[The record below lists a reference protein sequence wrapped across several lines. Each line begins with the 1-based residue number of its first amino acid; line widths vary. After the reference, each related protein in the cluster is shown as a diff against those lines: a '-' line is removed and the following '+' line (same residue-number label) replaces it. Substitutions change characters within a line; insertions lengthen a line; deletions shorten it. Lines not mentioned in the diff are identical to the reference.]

1 VKSIQVTKNRYK
13 KTEPLINAPDMSN
26 NVLKEITNFKLSDE
40 YRAVIHDLIPGGAHT
55 YSKGD
60 DQFPV
65 LSPAAITHGKGS
77 KVWDL
82 DGNEYI
88 ECLGGLASI
97 SLGHAYEPVV
107 ERVVEELKR
116 GNNFS
121 RPSIIER
128 EVAERFLANVKGHD
142 MIKFAKNGSVV
153 TTAAVKL
160 ARAYT
165 GRKLV
170 ARPID
175 HPFYS
180 YDDWFI
186 GSTDVKSG
194 IPNDISALTVTYKS
208 DDMQSL
214 IDLFAQYPNEIACVI
229 SEPEKFNVLPEN
241 YLSDAIELAH
251 KHGTLWIMDEMIT
264 GYKTAYP
271 GSMSKYKVVPDMT
284 TWGKGIANGF
294 SFCCLTGKKEI
305 LELGGIRKEGSE
317 KLFLISTTH
326 GGETCSIAAAIA
338 TMDVFEKNDV
348 VSYNQNL
355 GQRFIEGSRAII
367 ATHGLAQHIR
377 NMQFN
382 WHASLGYFDQ
392 EGNNSFGLRTLFHQ
406 ELIKRGVLFQGI
418 FCPHFSHTLS
428 DVEYVLHA
436 MDEACVVF
444 KKGLE
449 DGYGKYLSGSPIK
462 PVFRKYI

>member
-1 VKSIQVTKNRYK
+1 MLPGKNQ
-13 KTEPLINAPDMSN
+13 P
-26 NVLKEITNFKLSDE
+26 ITNFSRSDE
-40 YRAVIHDLIPGGAHT
+40 YRSAIHDLIPGGAHT

-60 DQFPV
+60 DQFPIH
-65 LSPAAITHGKGS
+65 SPAAIIHGKGS
-77 KVWDL
+77 RVWDP

-121 RPSIIER
+121 RPSVIER
-128 EVAERFLANVKGHD
+128 EVAERFLANVPGHD

-160 ARAYT
+160 ARAFT
-165 GRKLV
+165 GRKIV

-194 IPNDISALTVTYKS
+194 IPSDISALTVTYKS
-208 DDMQSL
+208 DDIQSL
-214 IDLFAQYPNEIACVI
+214 LDLFDRYPTEIACVI

-241 YLSDAIELAH
+241 YLKDAIALAH
-251 KHGTLWIMDEMIT
+251 KHGALWIMDEMIT

-271 GSMSKYKVVPDMT
+271 GSMTKYDVMPDIA

-294 SFCCLTGKKEI
+294 SFCCMTGKKEV
-305 LELGGIRKEGSE
+305 LELGGIRNAGKE
-317 KLFLISTTH
+317 KLFLVSTTH

-338 TMDVFEKNDV
+338 TMDEFEKHDV
-348 VSYNQNL
+348 VGHNQRM
-355 GQRFIEGSRAII
+355 GQLFIDGSREII
-367 ATHGLAQHIR
+367 ARHGLSNHIR

-406 ELIKRGVLFQGI
+406 ELIAKGVLFQGI
-418 FCPHFSHTLS
+418 FCPHFSHS
-428 DVEYVLHA
+428 EEDVKYILQA
-436 MDEACVVF
+436 MDESCEVF

-449 DGYGKYLSGSPIK
+449 DGYERYLVGEPIK

>member
-1 VKSIQVTKNRYK
+1 MKY
-13 KTEPLINAPDMSN
+13 
-26 NVLKEITNFKLSDE
+26 ITNLKKSDE
-40 YRAVIHDLIPGGAHT
+40 YRKKIHDLIPGGAHT

-60 DQFPV
+60 DQFPL
-65 LSPAAITHGKGS
+65 LSPASITHGKGS
-77 KVWDL
+77 HVWDE

-88 ECLGGLASI
+88 ECLSGLASV
-97 SLGHAYEPVV
+97 SLGHAYEPVI
-107 ERVVEELKR
+107 ERVAAELKR

-121 RPSIIER
+121 RPSVLER
-128 EVAERFLANVKGHD
+128 EIAERFLGMVKAHD

-170 ARPID
+170 ARPAE

-194 IPNDISALTVTYKS
+194 IPSDISNLTVTFTA
-208 DDMQSL
+208 DNLESL
-214 IDLFAQYPNEIACVI
+214 KELFEAHPGQIACVI
-229 SEPEKFNVLPEN
+229 SEPEKMNVLPEN
-241 YLSDAIELAH
+241 YLRDAINLAH
-251 KHGTLWIMDEMIT
+251 QHGALWIMDEMIT
-264 GYKTAYP
+264 GYKTDFP
-271 GSMSKYKVVPDMT
+271 GSMQKYNVLPDMT

-294 SFCCLTGKKEI
+294 SFCCLTGKKEVM
-305 LELGGIRKEGSE
+305 ELGGIRAEGKE

-326 GGETCSIAAAIA
+326 GGETSSIAAALA
-338 TMDVFEKNDV
+338 TMDEFEKLPV
-348 VSYNQNL
+348 VKHNQAL
-355 GQRFIEGSRAII
+355 GQKFIDGSSRVI
-367 ATHGLAQHIR
+367 AAHGLSQSIK
-377 NMQFN
+377 NLQFN
-382 WHASLGYFDQ
+382 WHASLGYFDN

-406 ELIKRGVLFQGI
+406 ELIRRGVLFQGI
-418 FCPHFSHTLS
+418 FCPYFSHTEQ
-428 DVEYVLHA
+428 DVEHILNA
-436 MDEACVVF
+436 MDEACVVY

-449 DGYGKYLSGSPIK
+449 EGFEKYLVGEPIK

>member
-1 VKSIQVTKNRYK
+1 MTAVATKR
-13 KTEPLINAPDMSN
+13 
-26 NVLKEITNFKLSDE
+26 ITNFALSDE
-40 YRAVIHDLIPGGAHT
+40 YRNSIHDLIPGGAHT

-65 LSPAAITHGKGS
+65 HSPATITHGKGS
-77 KVWDL
+77 KVWDP

-107 ERVVEELKR
+107 ERVIQELHK

-121 RPSIIER
+121 RPSIIEK
-128 EVAERFLANVKGHD
+128 EVAERFLANVPGHD

-153 TTAAVKL
+153 TTAAVKI

-186 GSTDVKSG
+186 GSTDVKNG
-194 IPNDISALTVTYKS
+194 IPSDISSLTVLYTS
-208 DDMQSL
+208 DNMQSL
-214 IDLFAQYPNEIACVI
+214 LDLFEKYPNEIACVI

-241 YLSDAIELAH
+241 YLKDAIDLAH
-251 KHGTLWIMDEMIT
+251 KHGALWIMDEMIT

-271 GSMSKYKVVPDMT
+271 GSMSKYNVLPDIT

-294 SFCCLTGKKEI
+294 SFCCMTGKKEVM
-305 LELGGIRKEGSE
+305 ELGGIRRSGSE
-317 KLFLISTTH
+317 KLFLVSTTH
-326 GGETCSIAAAIA
+326 GGETCSIAAALA
-338 TMDVFEKNDV
+338 TMDVFENNDV
-348 VSYNQNL
+348 IGHNQRI
-355 GQRFIEGSRAII
+355 GQLFIDGSKAVI
-367 ATHGLAQHIR
+367 ARHGLGNSIR
-377 NMQFN
+377 HMQFN
-382 WHASLGYFDQ
+382 WHASLGYFDA
-392 EGNNSFGLRTLFHQ
+392 EGTNSFGLRTLFHQ
-406 ELIKRGVLFQGI
+406 ELIARGVLFQGV
-418 FCPHFSHTLS
+418 FCPHFSHSEADIDYILN
-428 DVEYVLHA
+428 A
-436 MDEACVVF
+436 MDESCVVY

-449 DGYGKYLSGSPIK
+449 DGYEKHLVGEPIK

>member
-1 VKSIQVTKNRYK
+1 MVTIDRFSR
-13 KTEPLINAPDMSN
+13 SN
-26 NVLKEITNFKLSDE
+26 H

-65 LSPAAITHGKGS
+65 LAPAAITHGEGAY
-77 KVWDL
+77 VWDP
-82 DGNEYI
+82 DGNRYI
-88 ECLGGLASI
+88 ECLGGLGSI
-97 SLGHAYEPVV
+97 SLGHAYPHVI
-107 ERVVEELKR
+107 ERVHQELKR

-121 RPSIIER
+121 RPSILEG
-128 EVAERFLANVKGHD
+128 EMAERFLANLPGHD
-142 MIKFAKNGSVV
+142 MIKFAKNGSAV

-165 GRKLV
+165 GRELV

-186 GSTDVKSG
+186 GSTDVKRG
-194 IPNDISALTVTYKS
+194 IPAGVEDLTVTYTS
-208 DDMQSL
+208 DNMESL
-214 IDLFAQYPNEIACVI
+214 KAVFEQYPNQIACVI
-229 SEPEKFNVLPEN
+229 SEPEKFHKLPDN
-241 YLSDAIELAH
+241 YLHDAIEFAH
-251 KHGTLWIMDEMIT
+251 ENGALWIMDEMIT
-264 GYKTAYP
+264 GFKSHFP
-271 GSMSKYKVVPDMT
+271 GSMTKYGVLPDMA

-305 LELGGIRKEGSE
+305 MELGGIRTEGAE

-326 GGETCSIAAAIA
+326 GGETCSIAAGLA
-338 TMDVFEKNDV
+338 TLDVFEREAV
-348 VSYNQNL
+348 VEHNQNM
-355 GQRFIEGSRAII
+355 GQRFINGTNALFSSEGI
-367 ATHGLAQHIR
+367 ASNIR

-382 WHASLGYFDQ
+382 WHASLGYFNQ
-392 EGNNSFGLRTLFHQ
+392 EGNNCYGLRTLFHQ
-406 ELIKRGVLFQGI
+406 ELIKRGVLFQGV
-418 FCPHFSHTLS
+418 FCPHYSHTES
-428 DVEYVLHA
+428 QVDYVLQA
-436 MDEACVVF
+436 MADSIPVF

-449 DGYGKYLSGSPIK
+449 EGYEKYLVGPAIK

>member
-1 VKSIQVTKNRYK
+1 MLPGKNQ
-13 KTEPLINAPDMSN
+13 P
-26 NVLKEITNFKLSDE
+26 ITNFSRSDE
-40 YRAVIHDLIPGGAHT
+40 YRSAIHDLIPGGAHT

-60 DQFPV
+60 DQFPIH
-65 LSPAAITHGKGS
+65 SPAAITHGKGS
-77 KVWDL
+77 RVWDP

-121 RPSIIER
+121 RPSVIER
-128 EVAERFLANVKGHD
+128 EVAERFLANVPGHD

-160 ARAYT
+160 ARAFT
-165 GRKLV
+165 GRKIV

-194 IPNDISALTVTYKS
+194 IPSDISALTVTYKS

-214 IDLFAQYPNEIACVI
+214 LDLFDRYPTEIACVI

-241 YLSDAIELAH
+241 YLKDAIALAH
-251 KHGTLWIMDEMIT
+251 KHGALWIMDEMIT

-271 GSMSKYKVVPDMT
+271 GSMTKYDVMPDIA

-294 SFCCLTGKKEI
+294 SFCCMTGKKEV
-305 LELGGIRKEGSE
+305 LELGGIRNTGKE
-317 KLFLISTTH
+317 KLFLVSTTH

-338 TMDVFEKNDV
+338 TMDEFEKHDV
-348 VSYNQNL
+348 VGHNQRM
-355 GQRFIEGSRAII
+355 GQLFIDGSREII
-367 ATHGLAQHIR
+367 ARHGLSNHIR

-406 ELIKRGVLFQGI
+406 ELIAKGVLFQGI
-418 FCPHFSHTLS
+418 FCPHFSHS
-428 DVEYVLHA
+428 EEDVQYILQA
-436 MDEACVVF
+436 MDESCEVF

-449 DGYGKYLSGSPIK
+449 DGYERYLVGEPIK

>member
-1 VKSIQVTKNRYK
+1 MTDAVTKR
-13 KTEPLINAPDMSN
+13 IS
-26 NVLKEITNFKLSDE
+26 NFKLSDE
-40 YRAVIHDLIPGGAHT
+40 YRNTIHDLIPGGAHT

-60 DQFPV
+60 DQFPI
-65 LSPAAITHGKGS
+65 LSPAAITHGKGCR
-77 KVWDL
+77 VWDP

-107 ERVVEELKR
+107 VRVTEELKK

-128 EVAERFLANVKGHD
+128 EVAERFLSNVPGHD

-160 ARAYT
+160 ARAFT
-165 GRKLV
+165 GRKIV

-186 GSTDVKSG
+186 GSTDVKNG
-194 IPNDISALTVTYKS
+194 IPNDISALTVTYTS
-208 DDMQSL
+208 DNPQSL
-214 IDLFAQYPNEIACVI
+214 IDLFNQYPNEIACVI

-251 KHGTLWIMDEMIT
+251 KHGALWIMDEMIT

-271 GSMSKYKVVPDMT
+271 GSMKKYNVVPDMT

-294 SFCCLTGKKEI
+294 SFCCLTGKKEV
-305 LELGGIRKEGSE
+305 LELGGIRKTGSE
-317 KLFLISTTH
+317 KLFLVSTTH

-338 TMDVFEKNDV
+338 TMDEFEKNPV
-348 VSYNQNL
+348 IEHNQSM
-355 GQRFIEGSRAII
+355 GQRFIDGSKEIFSK
-367 ATHGLAQHIR
+367 HGLSNHIR

-382 WHASLGYFDQ
+382 WHASLGYFDT

-406 ELIKRGVLFQGI
+406 ELISRGVLFQGV
-418 FCPHFSHTLS
+418 FCPHYSHS
-428 DVEYVLHA
+428 EADVDYILHA
-436 MDEACVVF
+436 MDESCEVF
-444 KKGLE
+444 KKALE
-449 DGYGKYLSGSPIK
+449 DGFERYLVGEPIK

>member
-1 VKSIQVTKNRYK
+1 MAQVTTK
-13 KTEPLINAPDMSN
+13 KIS
-26 NVLKEITNFKLSDE
+26 NFKISDE
-40 YRAVIHDLIPGGAHT
+40 YRNTIHDLIPGGAHT

-60 DQFPV
+60 DQFP
-65 LSPAAITHGKGS
+65 LHSPAAITHGKGCR
-77 KVWDL
+77 VWDP

-107 ERVVEELKR
+107 QRVVQELHK

-121 RPSIIER
+121 RPSVIER
-128 EVAERFLANVKGHD
+128 EVAERFLSNVPGHD

-160 ARAYT
+160 ARAFT
-165 GRKLV
+165 GRKIV

-194 IPNDISALTVTYKS
+194 IPSDISALTVTYTS
-208 DDMQSL
+208 DNMQSL

-229 SEPEKFNVLPEN
+229 SEPEKFNTLPEN

-251 KHGTLWIMDEMIT
+251 KHGALWIMDEMIT

-271 GSMSKYKVVPDMT
+271 GSMTRYNVTPDMT

-294 SFCCLTGKKEI
+294 SFCCLTGKKEVM
-305 LELGGIRKEGSE
+305 ELGGIRKTGSE
-317 KLFLISTTH
+317 KLFLVSTTH

-338 TMDVFEKNDV
+338 TMDEFEKHDV
-348 VSYNQNL
+348 IGHNQRM
-355 GQRFIEGSRAII
+355 GQRFIDGSKAVI
-367 ATHGLAQHIR
+367 ARHGLSNHIR

-382 WHASLGYFDQ
+382 WHASLGYFDAD
-392 EGNNSFGLRTLFHQ
+392 GVNSFGLRTLFHQ
-406 ELIKRGVLFQGI
+406 ELIARGVLFQGI
-418 FCPHFSHTLS
+418 FCPHFSHSES
-428 DVEYVLHA
+428 DVDYVLNA
-436 MDEACVVF
+436 MDEACVIF

-449 DGYGKYLSGSPIK
+449 DGYEHYLVGEPIK

>member
-1 VKSIQVTKNRYK
+1 
-13 KTEPLINAPDMSN
+13 MSN
-26 NVLKEITNFKLSDE
+26 EKRVFNFSESDR
-40 YRAVIHDLIPGGAHT
+40 YRERIHNLIPGGAHT

-60 DQFPV
+60 DQFPI
-65 LSPAAITHGKGS
+65 LSPAAITHGKGCR
-77 KVWDL
+77 VWDP
-82 DGNEYI
+82 DGNEFI

-97 SLGHAYEPVV
+97 SLGHAYPTVI
-107 ERVVEELKR
+107 ERVHKELLK

-121 RPSIIER
+121 RPSTIEG
-128 EVAERFLANVKGHD
+128 EVAERFLANVRDHD

-170 ARPID
+170 ARPVD

-194 IPNDISALTVTYKS
+194 IPDDISSLTVLYRS
-208 DDMQSL
+208 DDIQSL
-214 IDLFAQYPNEIACVI
+214 IDLFNKYPTEIACVI

-241 YLSDAIELAH
+241 YLKDAIELAH
-251 KHGTLWIMDEMIT
+251 QHGAIWIMDEMIT
-264 GYKTAYP
+264 GFRTAYP
-271 GSMSKYKVVPDMT
+271 GSMKKYDVVPDIA

-294 SFCCLTGKKEI
+294 SFCCMTGKKEI
-305 LELGGIRKEGSE
+305 MELGGIRNEGAE
-317 KLFLISTTH
+317 KLFLVSTTH
-326 GGETCSIAAAIA
+326 GGETCSIAAALA
-338 TMDVFEKNDV
+338 TMDEFENKDV
-348 VSYNQNL
+348 L
-355 GQRFIEGSRAII
+355 GHNHQMGQIFIEGSRDII
-367 ATHGLAQHIR
+367 ASHGLSNNIR

-382 WHASLGYFDQ
+382 WHASLGYFDL

-406 ELIKRGVLFQGI
+406 EMITRGILFQGI
-418 FCPHFSHTLS
+418 FCPHFSHSES
-428 DVEYVLHA
+428 DVKTILNA
-436 MDEACVVF
+436 IDESCLIF

-449 DGYGKYLSGSPIK
+449 EGHEKYLVGKPIK
-462 PVFRKYI
+462 PVFRKII

>member
-1 VKSIQVTKNRYK
+1 
-13 KTEPLINAPDMSN
+13 M
-26 NVLKEITNFKLSDE
+26 KEITNFSKSDA
-40 YRAVIHDLIPGGAHT
+40 YRKRIHDLIPGGAHT

-60 DQFPV
+60 DQFPI

-77 KVWDL
+77 HVWDP

-97 SLGHAYEPVV
+97 SLGHAYEPVI
-107 ERVVEELKR
+107 ERVAAELKR

-121 RPSIIER
+121 RPSVLEMEI
-128 EVAERFLANVKGHD
+128 AEKFLANIPGHD

-170 ARPID
+170 ARPAE

-194 IPNDISALTVTYKS
+194 IPNAISNLTITFKA
-208 DDMQSL
+208 DDLQSL
-214 IDLFAQYPNEIACVI
+214 RELFEKHPGQIACVI
-229 SEPEKFNVLPEN
+229 SEPEKMNALEPDFLKN
-241 YLSDAIELAH
+241 AIELAH
-251 KHGTLWIMDEMIT
+251 QHGALWIMDEMIT
-264 GYKTAYP
+264 GYKTDFP
-271 GSMSKYKVVPDMT
+271 GSMKKYNVVPDMT

-294 SFCCLTGKKEI
+294 SFCCLTGKKEVM
-305 LELGGIRKEGSE
+305 ELGGIRKTGAE

-326 GGETCSIAAAIA
+326 GGETSSIAAALA
-338 TMDVFEKNDV
+338 TIDEFKKHDVIGH
-348 VSYNQNL
+348 NQSM
-355 GQRFIEGSRAII
+355 GQKFIDGSKQIFNS
-367 ATHGLAQHIR
+367 HGLSNSIR
-377 NMQFN
+377 NLQFN
-382 WHASLGYFDQ
+382 WHASLGYFDKD
-392 EGNNSFGLRTLFHQ
+392 GNNSFGLRTLFHQ
-406 ELIKRGVLFQGI
+406 EMIKRGVLFQGI
-418 FCPHFSHTLS
+418 FCPHFSHSES
-428 DVEYVLHA
+428 DVNYILNA
-436 MDEACVVF
+436 MDEACSLY

-449 DGYGKYLSGSPIK
+449 EGYEKYLTGEAIK
-462 PVFRKYI
+462 PVFRKII

>member
-1 VKSIQVTKNRYK
+1 
-13 KTEPLINAPDMSN
+13 MSN

-165 GRKLV
+165 GRKFV

-208 DDMQSL
+208 DDMESL

-305 LELGGIRKEGSE
+305 LELGGIRKEGHE

-449 DGYGKYLSGSPIK
+449 DGYEKYLSGSPIK

>member
-1 VKSIQVTKNRYK
+1 MQYINNF
-13 KTEPLINAPDMSN
+13 TE
-26 NVLKEITNFKLSDE
+26 SDK
-40 YRAVIHDLIPGGAHT
+40 YRAKIHNLIPGGAHT

-60 DQFPV
+60 DQFPI
-65 LSPAAITHGKGS
+65 LSPAAITHGEGAY
-77 KVWDL
+77 VWDV
-82 DGNEYI
+82 DGNKFI
-88 ECLGGLASI
+88 ECLGGLASV
-97 SLGHAYEPVV
+97 SLGHAYKPVV
-107 ERVVEELKR
+107 ERVIKELHK

-121 RPSIIER
+121 RPSIIEA
-128 EVAERFLANVKGHD
+128 EIAERFLDMVKVHD

-165 GRKLV
+165 GKKLV

-194 IPNDISALTVTYKS
+194 IPADIQALTVTYHS
-208 DDMQSL
+208 DNLQSL
-214 IDLFAQYPNEIACVI
+214 IDLFNKYPNQIACVI

-251 KHGTLWIMDEMIT
+251 KNGALWIMDEMIT
-264 GYKTAYP
+264 GYKTDFP

-294 SFCCLTGKKEI
+294 SFCCLTGKKEVM
-305 LELGGIRKEGSE
+305 ELGGIRNAGTE

-326 GGETCSIAAAIA
+326 GGETSSIAAALA
-338 TMDVFEKNDV
+338 TMDEFEKNNV
-348 VSYNQNL
+348 VAYNQQI
-355 GQRFIEGSRAII
+355 GQLFIDKSKALI
-367 ATHGLAQHIR
+367 ASHGLQNSIK

-382 WHASLGYFDQ
+382 WHASLGYFDN
-392 EGNNSFGLRTLFHQ
+392 EGNNSFGLRTLLHQ
-406 ELIKRGVLFQGI
+406 ELIKRGVLFQGV
-418 FCPHFSHTLS
+418 FCPHFSHTEEQVNYII
-428 DVEYVLHA
+428 DA
-436 MDEACVVF
+436 MDESLPIY
-444 KKGLE
+444 KKALDEGFE
-449 DGYGKYLSGSPIK
+449 KYLLGSPIK
-462 PVFRKYI
+462 PVFRKII

>member
-1 VKSIQVTKNRYK
+1 MAHLETKR
-13 KTEPLINAPDMSN
+13 ISN
-26 NVLKEITNFKLSDE
+26 FTISNE
-40 YRAVIHDLIPGGAHT
+40 YRNTIHNLIPGGAHT

-60 DQFPV
+60 DQFP
-65 LSPAAITHGKGS
+65 LHSPATITHGKGCR
-77 KVWDL
+77 VWDP

-107 ERVVEELKR
+107 QRVIEELHK

-121 RPSIIER
+121 RPSVIER
-128 EVAERFLANVKGHD
+128 EVAERFLSNIPGHD

-160 ARAYT
+160 ARAFT
-165 GRKLV
+165 GRKIV

-194 IPNDISALTVTYKS
+194 IPSDISALTVTYTS
-208 DDMQSL
+208 DNPQSL
-214 IDLFAQYPNEIACVI
+214 IDLFTQYPNEIACVI
-229 SEPEKFNVLPEN
+229 SEPEKFNTLPEN
-241 YLSDAIELAH
+241 YLSDAIDLAH
-251 KHGTLWIMDEMIT
+251 KHGALWIMDEMIT

-271 GSMSKYKVVPDMT
+271 GSMTKYKVTPDMT

-294 SFCCLTGKKEI
+294 SFCCLTGKKEVM
-305 LELGGIRKEGSE
+305 ELGGIRKTGSE
-317 KLFLISTTH
+317 KLFLVSTTH

-338 TMDVFEKNDV
+338 TMDEFEKHDV
-348 VSYNQNL
+348 IGHNQRM
-355 GQRFIEGSRAII
+355 GQRFIDGSKAVI
-367 ATHGLAQHIR
+367 ARHGLTNHIR

-382 WHASLGYFDQ
+382 WHASLGYFDA
-392 EGNNSFGLRTLFHQ
+392 EGANSFGLRTLFHQ
-406 ELIKRGVLFQGI
+406 ELIARGVLSQGV
-418 FCPHFSHTLS
+418 FCPHFSHSES
-428 DVEYVLHA
+428 DVDYVLNA
-436 MDEACVVF
+436 MDEACVIF

-449 DGYGKYLSGSPIK
+449 DGYERYLVGEPIK

>member
-1 VKSIQVTKNRYK
+1 ME
-13 KTEPLINAPDMSN
+13 KTTQ
-26 NVLKEITNFKLSDE
+26 KFITNFSKSDE
-40 YRAVIHDLIPGGAHT
+40 YRNRIHDLIPGGAHT

-60 DQFPV
+60 DQFPI

-77 KVWDL
+77 KVWDP

-107 ERVVEELKR
+107 ERVHQELLK

-121 RPSIIER
+121 RPSVIEM
-128 EVAERFLANVKGHD
+128 EVAERFLANVQGHD

-160 ARAYT
+160 ARAFT

-170 ARPID
+170 ARPIE

-194 IPNDISALTVTYKS
+194 IPNDISNLTVLFKA
-208 DDMQSL
+208 DDLNSL
-214 IDLFAQYPNEIACVI
+214 KELFAAYPDQIACVI
-229 SEPEKFNVLPEN
+229 SEPEKFNLLEPDFLEN
-241 YLSDAIELAH
+241 AIDLAH
-251 KHGTLWIMDEMIT
+251 AHGALWIMDEMIT
-264 GYKTAYP
+264 GYKTAFP
-271 GSMSKYKVVPDMT
+271 GTMTRYNVVPDIT

-294 SFCCLTGKKEI
+294 SFCCMTGKKEVM
-305 LELGGIRKEGSE
+305 ELGGIRKTGSE
-317 KLFLISTTH
+317 KLFLVSTTH
-326 GGETCSIAAAIA
+326 GGETCSIAAALA
-338 TMDVFEKNDV
+338 TMDEFQKHDV
-348 VSYNQNL
+348 IGHNQKIGQMFIDGSKRIVSN
-355 GQRFIEGSRAII
+355 
-367 ATHGLAQHIR
+367 HGLSSSIR

-406 ELIKRGVLFQGI
+406 ELIARGVLFQGI
-418 FCPHFSHTLS
+418 FCPHFSHS
-428 DVEYVLHA
+428 EQDVEFILNA
-436 MDEACVVF
+436 MDEACVVY

-449 DGYGKYLSGSPIK
+449 EGYSHYLKGEPIK

>member
-1 VKSIQVTKNRYK
+1 MEKTKN
-13 KTEPLINAPDMSN
+13 L
-26 NVLKEITNFKLSDE
+26 ITNFRESDA
-40 YRAVIHDLIPGGAHT
+40 YRARIHDLIPGGAHT

-65 LSPAAITHGKGS
+65 LSPGAITHGKGS
-77 KVWDL
+77 HVWDP

-97 SLGHAYEPVV
+97 SLGHAYEPVL
-107 ERVVEELKR
+107 ERVREELLR

-121 RPSIIER
+121 RPSVIEM
-128 EVAERFLANVKGHD
+128 EIAERFLANVKGHD

-170 ARPID
+170 ARPVD

-194 IPNDISALTVTYKS
+194 VPSDISNLTVLFKS
-208 DDMQSL
+208 DDMNSL
-214 IDLFAQYPNEIACVI
+214 RELFDQYPGQIACVI
-229 SEPEKFNVLPEN
+229 SEPEKFNTLEPDFLKN
-241 YLSDAIELAH
+241 AIELAH
-251 KHGTLWIMDEMIT
+251 QHGSLWIMDEMIT

-271 GSMSKYKVVPDMT
+271 GSMSKYNVVPDMA

-294 SFCCLTGKKEI
+294 SFCCMTGKKEVM
-305 LELGGIRKEGSE
+305 ELGGIRRKGEE
-317 KLFLISTTH
+317 KLFLVSTTH

-338 TMDVFEKNDV
+338 TMDEFEKHDV
-348 VSYNQNL
+348 IGHNQQL
-355 GQRFIEGSRAII
+355 GQQFIDGSKRIFAS
-367 ATHGLAQHIR
+367 HGLSESIR

-382 WHASLGYFDQ
+382 WHASLGYFDLQ
-392 EGNNSFGLRTLFHQ
+392 GNNSFGLRTLFHQ

-418 FCPHFSHTLS
+418 FCPHFSHSEEDVQHILS
-428 DVEYVLHA
+428 A
-436 MDEACVVF
+436 MDDSCAVY
-444 KKGLE
+444 KKALE
-449 DGYGKYLSGSPIK
+449 EGYEKYLTGEPIK

>member
-1 VKSIQVTKNRYK
+1 MAHLETKR
-13 KTEPLINAPDMSN
+13 ISN
-26 NVLKEITNFKLSDE
+26 FTISNE
-40 YRAVIHDLIPGGAHT
+40 YRNTIHNLIPGGAHT

-60 DQFPV
+60 DQFP
-65 LSPAAITHGKGS
+65 LHSPATITHGKGCR
-77 KVWDL
+77 VWDP

-107 ERVVEELKR
+107 QRVIEELHK

-121 RPSIIER
+121 RPSVIER
-128 EVAERFLANVKGHD
+128 EVAERFLSNIPGHD

-160 ARAYT
+160 ARAFT
-165 GRKLV
+165 GRKIV

-194 IPNDISALTVTYKS
+194 IPSDISALTVTYTS
-208 DDMQSL
+208 DNPQSL
-214 IDLFAQYPNEIACVI
+214 IDLFTQYPNEIACVI
-229 SEPEKFNVLPEN
+229 SEPEKFNTLPEN
-241 YLSDAIELAH
+241 YLSDAIDLAH
-251 KHGTLWIMDEMIT
+251 KHGALWIMDEMIT

-271 GSMSKYKVVPDMT
+271 GSMTKYKVTPDMT

-294 SFCCLTGKKEI
+294 SFCCLTGKKEVM
-305 LELGGIRKEGSE
+305 ELGGIRKTGSE
-317 KLFLISTTH
+317 KLFLVSTTH

-338 TMDVFEKNDV
+338 TMDEFEKHDV
-348 VSYNQNL
+348 VGHNQSM
-355 GQRFIEGSRAII
+355 GQRFIDGSKSILAQ
-367 ATHGLAQHIR
+367 HGLSNHIR

-382 WHASLGYFDQ
+382 WHASLGYFDA

-406 ELIKRGVLFQGI
+406 EMIKRGVLFQGI
-418 FCPHFSHTLS
+418 FCPHFSHTAE
-428 DVEYVLHA
+428 DVDFVLNA
-436 MDEACVVF
+436 MDESCRIF

-449 DGYGKYLSGSPIK
+449 DGYENYLVGEPIK

>member
-1 VKSIQVTKNRYK
+1 
-13 KTEPLINAPDMSN
+13 M
-26 NVLKEITNFKLSDE
+26 KEITNFTRSND
-40 YRAVIHDLIPGGAHT
+40 YRNKIHNLIPGGAHT

-60 DQFPV
+60 DQFPI
-65 LSPAAITHGKGS
+65 LSPASITHGKGS
-77 KVWDL
+77 HVWDE

-97 SLGHAYEPVV
+97 SLGHAYEPVI
-107 ERVVEELKR
+107 ERITQELKK

-128 EVAERFLANVKGHD
+128 EIAEKFLSNVPGHD

-165 GRKLV
+165 GRKIV
-170 ARPID
+170 ARPAE

-194 IPNDISALTVTYKS
+194 IPTDISNLTVTFKA
-208 DDMQSL
+208 DDLQSL
-214 IDLFAQYPNEIACVI
+214 KELFEKYPDQIACVI
-229 SEPEKFNVLPEN
+229 SEPEKMNVLSEN
-241 YLSDAIELAH
+241 FLKEAIDLAH
-251 KHGTLWIMDEMIT
+251 KHGALWIMDEMIT
-264 GYKTAYP
+264 GYKTDFP
-271 GSMSKYKVVPDMT
+271 GSMKKYNVVPDMT

-294 SFCCLTGKKEI
+294 SFCCLTGVKEVM
-305 LELGGIRKEGSE
+305 ELGGIRKAGAE

-326 GGETCSIAAAIA
+326 GGETCSIAAALA
-338 TMDVFEKNDV
+338 TIDEFEQKPV
-348 VSYNQNL
+348 IKHNQAM
-355 GQRFIEGSRAII
+355 GQLFIDGSKQIFQN
-367 ATHGLAQHIR
+367 HKLSDSIR
-377 NMQFN
+377 NLQFN
-382 WHASLGYFDQ
+382 WHASLGYFDA

-406 ELIKRGVLFQGI
+406 EMIKYGVLFQGI
-418 FCPHFSHTLS
+418 FCPNYSHS
-428 DVEYVLHA
+428 EADVKHILEA
-436 MDEACVVF
+436 MDRACIIY

-449 DGYGKYLSGSPIK
+449 EGYQKYLVGEPIK